1 MLKIYNRG
9 EHKGGFIG
17 VRIAVMIGGKHRQKY
32 FSYKNIDK
40 SEEAIYKDAE
50 QLHREWLMLKNLAS
64 TEIQRESKELRRV
77 TSPYSTGVK
86 GIKFSISHR
95 RAYFFV
101 QGSTDNKLFYKNFSI
116 NDYGYD
122 LAWYKAC
129 EYLQTKKDYSIFDNI
144 YKRKPQKEMLLITF
158 RHLFFTT
165 NKPIHFESI
174 SSVIEQPI
182 FINWLKQLARQ
193 YRDNK
198 TFRSKIFEYISS
210 NKIYDDELLNMVI

>member
-17 VRIAVMIGGKHRQKY
+17 VRTAVMIGGKHKQKY
-32 FSYKNIDK
+32 FSYKNSDK
-40 SEEAIYKDAE
+40 SEEAIYKEAE
-50 QLHREWLMLKNLAS
+50 QLHRERLMLKNLARS
-64 TEIQRESKELRRV
+64 ETQRESKELRRV

-86 GIKFSISHR
+86 GIKFSISHS

-116 NDYGYD
+116 NDHGYD

-129 EYLQTKKDYSIFDNI
+129 EFLQSKKDYSVFDNI
-144 YKRKPQKEMLLITF
+144 YKRKPPKEMLLITF

-165 NKPIHFESI
+165 NKQIHFESI
-174 SSVIEQPI
+174 SSIIEKPI

-193 YRDNK
+193 YSDNNAFK
-198 TFRSKIFEYISS
+198 EKIFEYIST
-210 NKIYDDELLNMVI
+210 NKIYDKELLNVV

>member
-17 VRIAVMIGGKHRQKY
+17 VRAAVMIGGKHKQKY
-32 FSYKNIDK
+32 FSYKNSDK
-40 SEEAIYKDAE
+40 SEEEIYKEAE
-50 QLHREWLMLKNLAS
+50 QLHNEWLMLKNLAHS
-64 TEIQRESKELRRV
+64 EAQRESKELRRV

-95 RAYFFV
+95 KSYFFV

-129 EYLQTKKDYSIFDNI
+129 EFLQSKKDYSLFDNI
-144 YKRKPQKEMLLITF
+144 YKRKPQKEMLLIAF
-158 RHLFFTT
+158 RHLFFNT
-165 NKPIHFESI
+165 NKQIHLESI

-193 YRDNK
+193 YSDNK
-198 TFRSKIFEYISS
+198 AFKEKIFEYISS
-210 NKIYDDELLNMVI
+210 NKIYDKELLSLV

>member
-17 VRIAVMIGGKHRQKY
+17 VRIAVMVGGKHRQKY
-32 FSYKNIDK
+32 FSYKNSNK
-40 SEEAIYKDAE
+40 SKEAIYKDAE
-50 QLHREWLMLKNLAS
+50 QVHREWLMLKNLAS
-64 TEIQRESKELRRV
+64 TETQRESKELRRL

-86 GIKFSISHR
+86 GIKFSISHS

-129 EYLQTKKDYSIFDNI
+129 EFLQSNKDYSIFDNI

-165 NKPIHFESI
+165 NKQIHFESI
-174 SSVIEQPI
+174 SSIIEEPI

-193 YRDNK
+193 YSDNK
-198 TFRSKIFEYISS
+198 AFKEKVFEYISS
-210 NKIYDDELLNMVI
+210 NKIYDKELLDVV

>member
-17 VRIAVMIGGKHRQKY
+17 VRVAVMIGGKHKQKY
-32 FSYKNIDK
+32 FSYKNSNK
-40 SEEAIYKDAE
+40 PEEDVYKEAE
-50 QLHREWLMLKNLAS
+50 QLHKEWLMLKSLTNTENL
-64 TEIQRESKELRRV
+64 RESKELRRV
-77 TSPYSTGVK
+77 TSPFSTGVK

-101 QGSTDNKLFYKNFSI
+101 QGSTDNILFHKNFSI

-129 EYLQTKKDYSIFDNI
+129 EYLQSKKDYSLFDNI
-144 YKRKPQKEMLLITF
+144 YKRKPQKEMLLIAF
-158 RHLFFTT
+158 RHLSFNT
-165 NKPIHFESI
+165 NKPVSFESI
-174 SSVIEQPI
+174 SSIIEKPI

-193 YRDNK
+193 YNDNK
-198 TFRSKIFEYISS
+198 VFKAKIFEYMSS
-210 NKIYDDELLNMVI
+210 NKIYDQELLSMV